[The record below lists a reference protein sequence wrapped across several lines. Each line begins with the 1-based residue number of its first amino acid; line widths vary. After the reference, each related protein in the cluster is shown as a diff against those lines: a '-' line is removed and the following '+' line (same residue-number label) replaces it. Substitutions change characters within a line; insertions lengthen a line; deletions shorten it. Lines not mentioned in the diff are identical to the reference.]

1 MKVGDLVRYI
11 NEDPS
16 YRWSLWIATV
26 VEKVIKD
33 SPYGVSTEY
42 VRVIWQ
48 QDTDVTGLI
57 RASLMEVV
65 NESR

>member
-11 NEDPS
+11 SQDPS

>member
-1 MKVGDLVRYI
+1 VKVGDLVRYI

>member
-57 RASLMEVV
+57 RANLMEVV

>member
-16 YRWSLWIATV
+16 YRWSRWIATV

-48 QDTDVTGLI
+48 QDTDSTGLI
-57 RASLMEVV
+57 RANLMEVV
-65 NESR
+65 SENR